1 MIRSLIETASNP
13 IPAGT
18 RVDSFDLPDRKQL
31 RYAIIP
37 AGTPHVRGTVIILH
51 GRSECIEKYFETARD
66 MAARGFTV
74 ATFDWRG
81 QGASSRVLR
90 DAARGHIGSF
100 DHYVADFENFF
111 ETVLLPDCR
120 GPFYV
125 LAHSTGALIALLAA
139 PSMSNRIHR
148 MVLASPLLD
157 IPMTRLQRLTARIVA
172 NTLRSIG
179 LGRTY
184 MLSGPYQAKPFENN
198 PVTSDATRYQ
208 RQCEILEQAPELAL
222 GGPTASWIIAA
233 AKAINRVNRP
243 EFIEKI
249 RIPML
254 IVAAGADRI
263 VSTPAIERYAL
274 QLRNTTL
281 LTIDGSRHE
290 ILQEA
295 DFYREQFLAAF
306 DAFIPGTGHEPS
318 QLSDEADITG

>member
-1 MIRSLIETASNP
+1 MIRSLVEIASNP

-37 AGTPHVRGTVIILH
+37 ASTSQIRGTVIILH

-66 MAARGFTV
+66 IAARGFTV

-81 QGASSRVLR
+81 QGASSRLLR
-90 DAARGHIGSF
+90 DAARGHIKSF
-100 DHYVADFENFF
+100 EHYVADFERFF
-111 ETVLLPDCR
+111 ETVLLPDCK

-148 MVLASPLLD
+148 MVLTSPLLD
-157 IPMTRLQRLTARIVA
+157 IPMTRLQRMTARIVA
-172 NTLRSIG
+172 NSLRSIG

-184 MLSGPYQAKPFENN
+184 MLSGPYKARPFENN
-198 PVTSDATRYQ
+198 PVTSDPSRYK
-208 RQCEILEQAPELAL
+208 RQCDVLEQEPELAL
-222 GGPTASWIIAA
+222 GGPTASWIVAA

-249 RIPML
+249 RIPLL
-254 IVAAGADRI
+254 IIAAGADTI
-263 VSTPAIERYAL
+263 VSTPAIERYAV

-281 LTIDGSRHE
+281 LTIDGAKHE

-295 DFYREQFLAAF
+295 DFYREQFFAAF
-306 DAFIPGTGHEPS
+306 DAFIPGTGNEPT
-318 QLSDEADITG
+318 QLSDETELTD